1 MIRALLL
8 ILASLL
14 VLAISGCANRV
25 AAPVQQHY
33 LVVSATMAGNV
44 DITNVRYFVFLKY
57 NASSTAGPDLTAQYN
72 HVLSASG
79 ATTSAQCI
87 DNANPGVI
95 GGLGAVQSN
104 FNFDEFYERSS
115 ISGTTSGT
123 FTNLNSIPN
132 SAVVVTTTSATTI
145 QFSIPLNTDSSP
157 IGINVATASS
167 SSYLIQDYLVSGTG
181 GISGYYLL
189 TNVVG
194 QTFTG
199 SVPSNQ
205 AGATPPPAADI
216 ISWSASII

>member
-14 VLAISGCANRV
+14 VLVVSGCANRV
-25 AAPVQQHY
+25 APPVQQHY

-44 DITNVRYFVFLKY
+44 DITNYRYFVFVKY
-57 NASSTAGPDLTAQYN
+57 DASSTAGPDLTSQYN

-79 ATTSAQCI
+79 AATTGI
-87 DNANPGVI
+87 DGATVGTA

-104 FNFDEFYERSS
+104 FYFDEFYERSTTRG
-115 ISGTTSGT
+115 ISSGT
-123 FTNLNSIPN
+123 FANQN
-132 SAVVVTTTSATTI
+132 SATNNAVIVTINTTNI
-145 QFSIPLNTDSSP
+145 QFSIPLNTASSP
-157 IGINVATASS
+157 IGINVVTTNASN
-167 SSYLIQDYLVSGTG
+167 YLIQDYLVSGTG
-181 GISGYYLL
+181 ATNGYYLL

-199 SVPSNQ
+199 SVPTNQ
-205 AGATPPPAADI
+205 GGIALPPSADI